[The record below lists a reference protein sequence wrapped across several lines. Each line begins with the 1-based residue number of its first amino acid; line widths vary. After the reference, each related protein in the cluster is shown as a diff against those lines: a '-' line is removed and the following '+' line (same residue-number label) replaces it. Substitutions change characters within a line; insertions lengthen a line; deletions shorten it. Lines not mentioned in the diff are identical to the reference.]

1 MSKFNRPG
9 AYTAHS
15 PVTTTRPTTTYEGGA
30 AWLRDEK
37 SELVMLAVVN
47 MASEDTFYESAQQ
60 RDSRYATL
68 VRTVAVSDP
77 KWFLSFVTWL
87 RGEANMRSASLI
99 AAAEGVKA
107 RLDTESIR
115 LDSFAEL
122 TGVNRQIVAAPLFRP
137 DEPGEFLAY
146 WTQKFG
152 RNIPK
157 PVKRGVADAVRR
169 LYTER
174 SLLKYDTASHAWRFG
189 DVIDVVHPAPADDRR
204 VWQGDLFKH
213 ALDRRRGRDMEV
225 PLTLPMIRD
234 NLLLRS
240 TSDPLLWLD
249 QETLRRAGMTWEDV
263 LSAQGGKVDKDKLWE
278 AMIPSMGY
286 MALLRNLRNFDEAG
300 VSDDVAAKVCERLAD
315 PAQVAGSRQFPFRF
329 LSAYRAAPSDRW
341 GHALGKALHHACSN
355 VPAFKGRTLI
365 VVDTSG
371 SMTGP
376 VSARSVV
383 RHVDVGAL
391 FGVALAVGGAD
402 VDLVGFANGSFRH
415 PLVKGASVLKQAE
428 AFTKRIGEV
437 GHGTETAAAL
447 RSNFEGHDRVVI
459 ISDMQAFRD
468 YGWSPTPGRSVSDA
482 VPANVP
488 MFGINTTGYA
498 QTSIDTSKPN
508 RYEIGG
514 FSDKLFTMI
523 DLLGRGRDADWPW
536 ER

>member
-15 PVTTTRPTTTYEGGA
+15 PVTTTQETTTYEGGA

-47 MASEDTFYESAQQ
+47 MANEDTFYESAQK
-60 RDSRYATL
+60 RDSRYAVL
-68 VRTVAVSDP
+68 VRMVAVSDP

-107 RLDTESIR
+107 RLY
-115 LDSFAEL
+115 LPAFDSLLEL
-122 TGVNRQIVAAPLFRP
+122 TGVNRQIVAAPLLRP

-152 RNIPK
+152 RNIPQ

-204 VWQGDLFKH
+204 AWQGDLFKH
-213 ALDRRRGRDMEV
+213 ALDRRHGHDLEIPDSLRMVRN
-225 PLTLPMIRD
+225 
-234 NLLLRS
+234 NLLLRAAGPAS
-240 TSDPLLWLD
+240 REWLD
-249 QETLRRAGMTWEDV
+249 PEVLQQAGMTWEDV
-263 LSAQGGKVDKDKLWE
+263 LSAQGGTMNKAKLWE

-300 VSDDVAAKVCERLAD
+300 VSDDVAAGVCERLAD

-355 VPAFKGRTLI
+355 VPEFKGRTL
-365 VVDTSG
+365 VLVDTSG
-371 SMTGP
+371 SMERS
-376 VSARSVV
+376 VSARSVI

-391 FGVALAVGGAD
+391 FGVALAVRGAD
-402 VDLVGFANGSFRH
+402 VDLVGFADGSFRH
-415 PLVKGASVLKQAE
+415 PLVKGASVLRQAE
-428 AFTKRIGEV
+428 AFTKRVGEV
-437 GHGTETAAAL
+437 GHGTETVAAL
-447 RSNFEGHDRVVI
+447 RGHLDGHDRVVI
-459 ISDMQAFRD
+459 VSDMQAFRD
-468 YGWSPTPGRSVSDA
+468 YGWAPTAGRSVSEA
-482 VPANVP
+482 VPANIPV
-488 MFGINTTGYA
+488 FGINTTGYA

-523 DLLGRGRDADWPW
+523 DLLGRGRDAAWPW
-536 ER
+536 EA